1 MESFPQVIL
10 VKRCL
15 MMRPDQ
21 GYTYKC
27 QFGCGIISFMGKNQ
41 FVLNSCQIY
50 AELTK
55 MGKISENKGVQK

>member
-1 MESFPQVIL
+1 
-10 VKRCL
+10 
-15 MMRPDQ
+15 MRPDQ